1 MRSPGTATR
10 EQPALATKTQ
20 HSQKLKKKTADDKM
34 YLVKSL
40 PLYDNIFCICFPA
53 VLPGPIQTNNPYCK
67 GPQAGRVWAA
77 GKQTKR
83 HLLCQQLPL
92 THAAPSSPPA
102 SSLVVFDVHRSVD
115 PTHVRDHGSTLLMR
129 TVPRPAPPTCSH
141 AVSHKNSPCAKRLGT
156 AALVDLWSQRPF
168 RILTFRIFRN

>member
-1 MRSPGTATR
+1 
-10 EQPALATKTQ
+10 
-20 HSQKLKKKTADDKM
+20 M

-40 PLYDNIFCICFPA
+40 PLYNNIFCICFPA

-67 GPQAGRVWAA
+67 GPQAQATGWKGPHGRVWAA

-115 PTHVRDHGSTLLMR
+115 PTHVRDHGGTLLMR
-129 TVPRPAPPTCSH
+129 IVPKPSPDPWSLEKLCNKSLPAYFEKCST
-141 AVSHKNSPCAKRLGT
+141 NSGKCLHGVQE
-156 AALVDLWSQRPF
+156 ALVEMPMNFYFS
-168 RILTFRIFRN
+168 T